1 MTAETDLQALIT
13 SVNIAEQIDEDT
25 LKDMGKS
32 VYDWYEMDESSRGE
46 WMDKY
51 EE

>member
-32 VYDWYEMDESSRGE
+32 VYDWYENYFKK
-46 WMDKY
+46 KY
-51 EE
+51 K